1 MAIAW
6 LVLGVVLLAVELHHL
21 AFFAMFGALGA
32 FAAAGVAI
40 AAPSAV
46 ALQIIV
52 AIAVAGI
59 GILAVRPLVSRAVHS
74 GGGSNPGRGVHGALV
89 GEVVVTLDVVG
100 DLGHAGDAGHVRLG
114 GERWLAVSGT
124 GSPIPSG
131 TRVLV
136 TGVRG
141 TTLVVW
147 PVGQIDP
154 FFGEGSG
161 SFELPPDAGT
171 KEQS

>member
-1 MAIAW
+1 MIELAE
-6 LVLGVVLLAVELHHL
+6 LLRSGHP
-21 AFFAMFGALGA
+21 F
-32 FAAAGVAI
+32 GVAL
-40 AAPSAV
+40 S
-46 ALQIIV
+46 
-52 AIAVAGI
+52 
-59 GILAVRPLVSRAVHS
+59 
-74 GGGSNPGRGVHGALV
+74 
-89 GEVVVTLDVVG
+89 
-100 DLGHAGDAGHVRLG
+100 RLG

-124 GSPIPSG
+124 GSSIPSG